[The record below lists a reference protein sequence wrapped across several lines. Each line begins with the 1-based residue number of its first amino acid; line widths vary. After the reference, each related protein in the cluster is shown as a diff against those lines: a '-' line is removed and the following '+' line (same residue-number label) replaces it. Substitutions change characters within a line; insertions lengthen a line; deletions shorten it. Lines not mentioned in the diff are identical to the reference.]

1 MANRWGNNGNC
12 NRLIFLGSKIT
23 AGGDCSD
30 EIKKTLAPWKKSFDK
45 PRQNIKKQRRH
56 FANKDLY
63 SQSYG
68 FSSSQIWMWDLD
80 HKEGWAPKNWC
91 FWTVVLDKTLE
102 NPLDCKIKPVSP
114 KENQSWIFIGRTEAE
129 VPILWPCDVKS
140 WLIGKDPDAGKDWRQ
155 MQQWMRW
162 LDSITYSIDMNLSKL
177 REIVEDRGVWHGV
190 QLMGSQRFMT

>member
-1 MANRWGNNGNC
+1 M
-12 NRLIFLGSKIT
+12 
-23 AGGDCSD
+23 
-30 EIKKTLAPWKKSFDK
+30 TLTPWKESFDK

-68 FSSSQIWMWDLD
+68 FSSSHVWMWDLD

-91 FWTVVLDKTLE
+91 FWTVMLDKTLE
-102 NPLDCKIKPVSP
+102 NPLDCNIKPVSP
-114 KENQSWIFIGRTEAE
+114 KGNQSWIFIGRTEAE
-129 VPILWPCDVKS
+129 ATILWPCDMKS

-155 MQQWMRW
+155 MQQRMKW

-177 REIVEDRGVWHGV
+177 WETVEDRGAWHAAVHAGKE
-190 QLMGSQRFMT
+190 LDTT